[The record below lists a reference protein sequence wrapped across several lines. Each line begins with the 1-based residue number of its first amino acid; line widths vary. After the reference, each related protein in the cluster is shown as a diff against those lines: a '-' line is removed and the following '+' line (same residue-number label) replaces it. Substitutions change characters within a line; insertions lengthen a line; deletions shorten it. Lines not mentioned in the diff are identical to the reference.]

1 MSCFLNIIF
10 IKYIDLE
17 CSTLLLLLQW
27 LHLINYCKFSLAIF
41 IFLLFFLYKRY
52 LETFSIDIRVKFSPM
67 IKELDSNEFTSLAF
81 FNRSRFDF
89 GQLTCAQDTE
99 FNQWNIWSETPINS
113 CVSKIMKIQVR
124 IGTAFVSTAQSVEL
138 QFPGTKFL
146 QDDALWISG
155 FCKFH

>member
-1 MSCFLNIIF
+1 MDGLLYVYFYTSIIHLSSSSSLLVYLRSCKKLLLNMVRVMCLMSCFLNIIF

-41 IFLLFFLYKRY
+41 IFLLFFLHKRY
-52 LETFSIDIRVKFSPM
+52 LETFSIDIRVRFSPM

-89 GQLTCAQDTE
+89 GELTCAQDTE
-99 FNQWNIWSETPINS
+99 FNQ
-113 CVSKIMKIQVR
+113 
-124 IGTAFVSTAQSVEL
+124 
-138 QFPGTKFL
+138 
-146 QDDALWISG
+146 
-155 FCKFH
+155 